1 MSRAV
6 KAPSLG
12 GGRWRGRGQL
22 PRAVGVA
29 GGVVQVLHG
38 GVDAKGGEAR
48 SSAHGSACEV
58 GRAGA
63 DTVGR
68 GRVRGR
74 AVAEALWQMQ
84 GVVCPCATL
93 SHPA

>member
-48 SSAHGSACEV
+48 SSAHG
-58 GRAGA
+58 
-63 DTVGR
+63 
-68 GRVRGR
+68 R